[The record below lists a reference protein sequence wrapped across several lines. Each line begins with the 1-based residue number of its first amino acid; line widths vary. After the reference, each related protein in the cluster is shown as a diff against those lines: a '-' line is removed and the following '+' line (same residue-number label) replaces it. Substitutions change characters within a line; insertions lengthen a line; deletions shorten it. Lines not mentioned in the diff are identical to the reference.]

1 MADRN
6 DIYLRQGLADNGG
19 VYIHTDQ
26 VATGPFCAIVSAGSK
41 VYGDITGATVAAA
54 VSNIK
59 TSAGAEISNLVLPT
73 GFVLTGWFQSVT
85 AGPNAEDILICMY
98 PPKDTQ

>member
-6 DIYLRQGLADNGG
+6 DIYLRQGLADNGA

-26 VATGPFCAIVSAGSK
+26 VATGPFCAIISAGSK
-41 VYGDITGATVAAA
+41 LYGDITGANIAEA

-59 TSAGAEISNLVLPT
+59 DVNGDDIEDLVLPT
-73 GFVLTGWFQSVT
+73 GFVLTGLFQSVT
-85 AGPNAEDILICMY
+85 AGSNAEDVLICIY